1 MLYGMA
7 TIILLTVGLIKKKTN
22 ERIFFETESFGGNVR
37 VELNIP
43 NYVTKTGLKT
53 QQMLI
58 NKNLRKG

>member
-7 TIILLTVGLIKKKTN
+7 TIILLTVGLIKKTN
-22 ERIFFETESFGGNVR
+22 ERIFFETGTFGGNVR
-37 VELNIP
+37 VELNVP

>member
-1 MLYGMA
+1 MA
-7 TIILLTVGLIKKKTN
+7 TIILLTVRLIKKKKN
-22 ERIFFETESFGGNVR
+22 ERIFFETETFGGNVR